1 MHANCS
7 LMSSCL
13 FQLCYCFGLGF
24 FFLAVGKFD
33 SNLHNENGFEISI
46 VTIIPLSK
54 YVNQRARVLWV
65 AYHMSCAQRS
75 EKSEALASITTIL
88 KMINNLS
95 NKTRTQIEIQNI
107 NQGHKEC
114 VKISVVNLRSGNE
127 IHSCNWQYLYTI
139 YTCNW

>member
-1 MHANCS
+1 
-7 LMSSCL
+7 
-13 FQLCYCFGLGF
+13 
-24 FFLAVGKFD
+24 
-33 SNLHNENGFEISI
+33 

-54 YVNQRARVLWV
+54 YVNPRARVLWL
-65 AYHMSCAQRS
+65 AYHKSCVQRS
-75 EKSEALASITTIL
+75 EISEALASITTIL

-95 NKTRTQIEIQNI
+95 NKPRTQIEIQNI